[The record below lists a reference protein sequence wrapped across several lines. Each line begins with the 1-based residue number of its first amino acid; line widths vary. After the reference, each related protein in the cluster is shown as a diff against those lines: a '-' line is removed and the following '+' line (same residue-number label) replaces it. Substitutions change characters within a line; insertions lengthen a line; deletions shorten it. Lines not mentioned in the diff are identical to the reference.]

1 MSYVDV
7 IDTEIANISH
17 ILDTIPFLARK
28 PTRLQFFLNVYRP
41 EHHQMQALNRV
52 GEDGNAEVS
61 FPVNANK
68 LLKLGISLGNLIKSL
83 QLDEELSQQQ
93 QAQQQQFVN
102 NLNSKAG
109 GKSVPRP
116 AVPGAAYDP
125 FSDASNTPASQL
137 SKALVGLTGY
147 QIKFLKNLLVL
158 LKNFDIGNTSATFER
173 YDLPNSTSNLTLNQ
187 YNGPNGSGMS
197 SELFGASAS
206 PIKLNSKQLLIEKL
220 EINISLDNLFIYKM
234 VLKLIFRIFS
244 TIKSHLSKANIN
256 STPVSRVSS
265 VSSASG
271 DREEF
276 ENSSIFSYN
285 SLSSALSELS
295 ISTDEYVRILRQI
308 LSRVNSGIVEPFVR
322 LVVVEVVEPAVSR
335 DFNSLINNI

>member
-41 EHHQMQALNRV
+41 EHSQIQALNNI
-52 GEDGNAEVS
+52 GADGAPEVP

-109 GKSVPRP
+109 KTAPKTPV
-116 AVPGAAYDP
+116 VGASYDP
-125 FSDASNTPASQL
+125 FLDNSSAATTL
-137 SKALVGLTGY
+137 LGKTLVGLTAY

-158 LKNFDIGNTSATFER
+158 LKNFDIGHTSAAFDRLE
-173 YDLPNSTSNLTLNQ
+173 LPNSTSNLTLNQ
-187 YNGPNGSGMS
+187 YNNNTSGIS

-220 EINISLDNLFIYKM
+220 EINIALDNLFIYKM

-244 TIKSHLSKANIN
+244 IIKSHLSKANIN
-256 STPVSRVSS
+256 LTPVSRVNS
-265 VSSASG
+265 VSG

-308 LSRVNSGIVEPFVR
+308 LSRINSGIVEPFVR
-322 LVVVEVVEPAVSR
+322 LVVVDVVEPAVSQ